1 MQNLRIS
8 LRGAKRRYLRDQ
20 RFYKEGENKVKSMMQ
35 LEIKAGKIIPG
46 KGKPKGV
53 ALVSRQPISFLASVN
68 HKTGKITEK
77 EHELKGVELKNKIL
91 VLSTGKGSTVSTW
104 GLYELAQR
112 KLAPKAI
119 ILKHKDSVV
128 ASGAIL
134 GKIWL
139 AADLEKDPLQVI
151 SSGDIISIDENK
163 KAVIVGAKPQ
173 AKR

>member
-1 MQNLRIS
+1 M
-8 LRGAKRRYLRDQ
+8 
-20 RFYKEGENKVKSMMQ
+20 ESMTQ
-35 LEIKAGKIIPG
+35 LEIKANKIIPG
-46 KGKPKGV
+46 KGKPEGV
-53 ALVSRQPISFLASVN
+53 ALVSRQPISFLASIN

-77 EHELKGVELKNKIL
+77 GHELKGKELKDKIL

-128 ASGAIL
+128 ASGAIM

-139 AADLEKDPLQVI
+139 VADLKKDPLQVI
-151 SSGDIISIDENK
+151 SSGDFVSIDENK
-163 KAVIVGAKPQ
+163 KAVIVEVKPQ